1 MSKKGE
7 LILDFISDR
16 ADQLNDFDAEYML
29 DVLYVN
35 NLKAFSKINNYNK
48 DIDWEVAHYRST
60 L

>member
-16 ADQLNDFDAEYML
+16 ADQLTDFDAEYML
-29 DVLYVN
+29 DVLYDK
-35 NLKAFSKINNYNK
+35 NLFMFEKNYNK
-48 DIDWEVAHYRST
+48 DVDWEVAEYRST